1 MKLHPLR
8 GRRLLPLLYCSLAA
22 AWFGVACGNDGSAG
36 DGVTTDD
43 GSSRAGTLGLAGM
56 NAQKAGM
63 ANASGGRNGTGGTSA
78 NGGAPGT
85 GGSLSTGGTTGT
97 GGTPGTSGGS
107 AGRGGSSGTPGTG
120 GSATTAGSGGRA
132 TGGTG
137 TGGSAV
143 GGSSGGN
150 TTTGGSNSTGGTSA
164 VGGQSTGVGGMVVS
178 LTCGNG
184 IVETGEQCDDAP
196 KSGGAGGIDGS
207 GGGTAVKDGQ
217 LCSNGC
223 YKVGTPTCVDCELA
237 GDCYESID
245 ACLGPE
251 DKPFTAQQRSQCYA
265 VMHCVQATNCF
276 DGTGALG
283 ASCYCGPELKDT
295 GACSAAPFTGPG
307 SPSGPCKAEFQAGM
321 SDLNSNSGVLGN
333 LLSDNARPTSA
344 ALVRL
349 TCQKNDKACTATCGF
364 SSSTPFPPLP

>member
-1 MKLHPLR
+1 M
-8 GRRLLPLLYCSLAA
+8 
-22 AWFGVACGNDGSAG
+22 
-36 DGVTTDD
+36 TTDD

-184 IVETGEQCDDAP
+184 IVETGEQCDDSP
-196 KSGGAGGIDGS
+196 VTGGS
-207 GGGTAVKDGQ
+207 GGGTGGSGEATTASFGQ
-217 LCSNGC
+217 LCSNSC
-223 YKVGTPTCVDCELA
+223 FKVGTQACLDCEMEDSCL
-237 GDCYESID
+237 DYVD
-245 ACLGPE
+245 ACLGPPE
-251 DKPFTAQQRSQCYA
+251 APFNTQQRTQCYA
-265 VMHCVQATNCF
+265 VMRCIQATNCF
-276 DGTGALG
+276 DGSTSVTLG
-283 ASCYCGPELKDT
+283 IGCYCGTLSDT
-295 GACSAAPFTGPG
+295 SKCSAAPYTGPG
-307 SPSGPCKAEFQAGM
+307 SPDGPCKAEFQAGM
-321 SDLNSNSGVLGN
+321 TGITSNSAMLGQ
-333 LLSDNARPTSA
+333 LVTSGDRPTSA
-344 ALVRL
+344 AARRL
-349 TCQKNDKACTATCGF
+349 NCQKNNAQQACASVCGF
-364 SSSTPFPPLP
+364 SSSSQFPPLP